1 MSLSS
6 CHFVAD
12 GEALR
17 AHSLR
22 LSLNLRGCPFCRRC
36 GTLNRH
42 SFLYGNALDSPN
54 GRELRGQRF
63 LCCPRGRRGGCGR
76 TFPVFL
82 AGVLPRHSVN
92 ASSLWTLLCLL
103 LTGVSVRAAYGSL
116 SAPFALDTFYH
127 LLARLRGRLD
137 GLRSLLH
144 RRLPPPDSAQ
154 RLPLLQTVEHLRAA
168 FPDASCPLAAFQE
181 SFQSPLMEMGL
192 PGGARL
198 RRGQITPCAVPCSV
212 TGFGRQHHLP
222 MRLRARP
229 PPLCTASKQKPSC
242 PVSEAPLSGRGRFL
256 PA

>member
-82 AGVLPRHSVN
+82 AGVSLDDISNDNTALPPANRCLGEGCLWKPQRAFCPGYLLSFTGPFTRPARWTALA
-92 ASSLWTLLCLL
+92 AS
-103 LTGVSVRAAYGSL
+103 RPPAAAGQRP
-116 SAPFALDTFYH
+116 APPAL
-127 LLARLRGRLD
+127 ANRGASEGRF
-137 GLRSLLH
+137 S
-144 RRLPPPDSAQ
+144 RRLMSAGCLS
-154 RLPLLQTVEHLRAA
+154 RVLPV
-168 FPDASCPLAAFQE
+168 ASDENGLA
-181 SFQSPLMEMGL
+181 
-192 PGGARL
+192 GGARL